1 MNSSSYFVVV
11 RGCSDF
17 AVGKSKRLFMERLS
31 PNEAGGTFA
40 VFAAAWE
47 SSGLPS
53 RASRA
58 ARATDITFID
68 NHSKNEKV
76 GTCGADPRINVRT
89 A

>member
-17 AVGKSKRLFMERLS
+17 AVGKSKRLFMERPS

-53 RASRA
+53 RA
-58 ARATDITFID
+58 ARATDIEFID
-68 NHSKNEKV
+68 NHRKNEKV
-76 GTCGADPRINVRT
+76 GTRGADPRINVRT